1 MQMITD
7 LVRNVQIIAAAVILI
22 LLFFAGLG
30 IYMFKLRKRPAA
42 EKDCDYSSFNR
53 KDVTAYIRIDDVTED
68 MLVSDG
74 GKRFIAAIKCQGFSF
89 ADAEVEEKLQTIRGY
104 ITFFNVLDN
113 DPIQFRQS
121 ARDVNLD
128 DLIQDYQEQMEIH
141 ALNPVAVEYYEKIIG
156 TIYNN
161 SSHIKAESEN
171 PELSA
176 EDYSIYYDRLKQM
189 QRELVS
195 LGYQMEQLNAQVQYM
210 QAISGENAEAKRE
223 EIYIFDWQY
232 NAVDFSSQ
240 KLEDQEVYQR
250 ADAQLKAKANAYIT
264 ALRNC
269 GVHAKRMSGVELLE
283 EIRRYTHPVSASK
296 GTVEDI
302 VQTAYD
308 SICVTSD
315 SLRSLE
321 EEFNQKIVEEIGEEF
336 QKGSKLHGRRRKH
349 A

>member
-7 LVRNVQIIAAAVILI
+7 LVKNVQIIAAAVILI
-22 LLFFAGLG
+22 LLFFGGIG
-30 IYMFKLRKRPAA
+30 IYMFKFRKRSAV
-42 EKDCDYSSFNR
+42 EKDPDYFSFNR

-113 DPIQFRQS
+113 SPIQFRQS

-128 DLIQDYQEQMEIH
+128 SLIRDYQGQMAKMQENRFS
-141 ALNPVAVEYYEKIIG
+141 LDLDY
-156 TIYNN
+156 TDM
-161 SSHIKAESEN
+161 KAESER

-176 EDYSIYYDRLKQM
+176 QEYEIYYGKLKQM
-189 QRELVS
+189 QREMVS
-195 LGYQMEQLNAQVQYM
+195 LGYQIEQLNAQIQYM
-210 QAISGENAEAKRE
+210 LAISGENAEAKRE

-240 KLEDQEVYQR
+240 TLAEQEVYQR
-250 ADAQLKAKANAYIT
+250 AGSQLKAKANAYIT

-269 GVHAKRMSGVELLE
+269 GVHARRMSGVELLE
-283 EIRRYTHPVSASK
+283 EIRRYTHPVSAAK

-321 EEFNQKIVEEIGEEF
+321 EESNKKIVEGIAKEI
-336 QKGSKLHGRRRKH
+336 QKDQRIHGRRRKH

>member
-128 DLIQDYQEQMEIH
+128 GLIQDYQEQMAKMEEH
-141 ALNPVAVEYYEKIIG
+141 RFSLNLDYTDV
-156 TIYNN
+156 
-161 SSHIKAESEN
+161 KAESEN

-283 EIRRYTHPVSASK
+283 EVRRYTHPVSASK

>member
-1 MQMITD
+1 MQIVEK
-7 LVRNVQIIAAAVILI
+7 LVTNIQIVAVSVILI
-22 LLFFAGLG
+22 LLVFGGIG
-30 IYMFKLRKRPAA
+30 IYIFRFKKRVSV
-42 EKDCDYSSFNR
+42 EKNVDYSNFNR
-53 KDVTAYIRIDDVTED
+53 KDVVEYIRIDDVTED

-113 DPIQFRQS
+113 SPIQFRQS

-128 DLIQDYQEQMEIH
+128 SLIQDYQNQVTKLQERRFV
-141 ALNPVAVEYYEKIIG
+141 LNLDYTEMKAESDNPDLPADDYNIYYEK
-156 TIYNN
+156 
-161 SSHIKAESEN
+161 
-171 PELSA
+171 
-176 EDYSIYYDRLKQM
+176 LKLM
-189 QRELVS
+189 QRELMS
-195 LGYQMEQLNAQVQYM
+195 LGYQIDQLNAQIQYM
-210 QAISGENAEAKRE
+210 LAISGENAEAQRE
-223 EIYIFDWQY
+223 EIYVFDWEY

-240 KLEDQEVYQR
+240 TLEEQEIYQR
-250 ADAQLKAKANAYIT
+250 AETQLKVKANAYTT

-283 EIRRYTHPVSASK
+283 EIRRYTHPVSAAK

-308 SICVTSD
+308 SICVTSN
-315 SLRSLE
+315 SLRTLE
-321 EEFNQKIVEEIGEEF
+321 EKANKKIIDGIVKEVQRKPE
-336 QKGSKLHGRRRKH
+336 RRKRH

>member
-7 LVRNVQIIAAAVILI
+7 LVRNVQMIAVAIVVILLI
-22 LLFFAGLG
+22 FCGIG
-30 IYMFKLRKRPAA
+30 IYLFRIKKKVVE
-42 EKDCDYSSFNR
+42 EKAVDYSSFNR
-53 KDVTAYIRIDDVTED
+53 KDIMDYVKIDDVTEN

-89 ADAEVEEKLQTIRGY
+89 ADAEIEEKLQTIRGY

-113 DPIQFRQS
+113 NPIQFRQS

-128 DLIQDYQEQMEIH
+128 SLIQDYKEQMTKLQEQRFS
-141 ALNPVAVEYYEKIIG
+141 LNLDYTEV
-156 TIYNN
+156 
-161 SSHIKAESEN
+161 KAESEK
-171 PELSA
+171 PDLSL
-176 EDYSIYYDRLKQM
+176 EDYSIYYDKLKQM

-195 LGYQMEQLNAQVQYM
+195 LGYQIEQLNAQIQYM
-210 QAISGENAEAKRE
+210 LAISGENAEAKRE
-223 EIYIFDWQY
+223 EIYVFDWQY

-240 KLEDQEVYQR
+240 TLEEQEVYQR
-250 ADAQLKAKANAYIT
+250 AEAQLKAKENAYVA

-296 GTVEDI
+296 STAEDI
-302 VQTAYD
+302 IQMAYD

-315 SLRSLE
+315 SLHRLE
-321 EEFNQKIVEEIGEEF
+321 QEANKKIVEDIAREF
-336 QKGSKLHGRRRKH
+336 KDGRRKKH

>member
-42 EKDCDYSSFNR
+42 EKDCDYSSFHR

-128 DLIQDYQEQMEIH
+128 DLIQDYQEQMAKMEEH
-141 ALNPVAVEYYEKIIG
+141 RFSLNLDYTDV
-156 TIYNN
+156 
-161 SSHIKAESEN
+161 KAESEN

-240 KLEDQEVYQR
+240 KLENQEVYQR

-336 QKGSKLHGRRRKH
+336 QKDSKLHGRRRKH

>member
-7 LVRNVQIIAAAVILI
+7 LVKNVQMIAAAIIVIL
-22 LLFFAGLG
+22 LVFCGVGFYLFRIKKKAVV
-30 IYMFKLRKRPAA
+30 
-42 EKDCDYSSFNR
+42 EKTVDYSSFNR
-53 KDVTAYIRIDDVTED
+53 KDVTEYVKIDDVTEN
-68 MLVSDG
+68 MLVSDN

-89 ADAEVEEKLQTIRGY
+89 ADAEIEEKLQTIRGY

-113 DPIQFRQS
+113 SPIQFRQS

-128 DLIQDYQEQMEIH
+128 SLIQDYQNQMTKLQEQRFS
-141 ALNPVAVEYYEKIIG
+141 LNLEYTEV
-156 TIYNN
+156 
-161 SSHIKAESEN
+161 KAESEK
-171 PELSA
+171 PELA
-176 EDYSIYYDRLKQM
+176 LDDYNIYYNRLKQM

-195 LGYQMEQLNAQVQYM
+195 LGYQIEQLNAQIQYM
-210 QAISGENAEAKRE
+210 LAISGENAEAKRE
-223 EIYIFDWQY
+223 EIYVFDWQY

-240 KLEDQEVYQR
+240 TLEEQEVYQR
-250 ADAQLKAKANAYIT
+250 AEAQLKAKENAYVT

-296 GTVEDI
+296 STVEDI
-302 VQTAYD
+302 VQMAYD

-315 SLRSLE
+315 SLRRLE
-321 EEFNQKIVEEIGEEF
+321 QEANKKIVEDIAHELKDE
-336 QKGSKLHGRRRKH
+336 RRKKH

>member
-128 DLIQDYQEQMEIH
+128 DLIQDYQEQMAKMEEH
-141 ALNPVAVEYYEKIIG
+141 RFSLNLDYTDV
-156 TIYNN
+156 
-161 SSHIKAESEN
+161 KAESEN

-315 SLRSLE
+315 SLWSLE

>member
-7 LVRNVQIIAAAVILI
+7 LIRNVQIIAAAVILI

-128 DLIQDYQEQMEIH
+128 DLIQDYQEQMAKMEEH
-141 ALNPVAVEYYEKIIG
+141 RFSLNLDYTDV
-156 TIYNN
+156 
-161 SSHIKAESEN
+161 KAESEN

>member
-1 MQMITD
+1 MITD

-128 DLIQDYQEQMEIH
+128 DLIQDYQEQMAKMEEH
-141 ALNPVAVEYYEKIIG
+141 RFSLNLDYTDV
-156 TIYNN
+156 
-161 SSHIKAESEN
+161 KAESEN

-195 LGYQMEQLNAQVQYM
+195 LGYQMDQLNAQVQYM

-336 QKGSKLHGRRRKH
+336 QKSSKLHGRRRKH